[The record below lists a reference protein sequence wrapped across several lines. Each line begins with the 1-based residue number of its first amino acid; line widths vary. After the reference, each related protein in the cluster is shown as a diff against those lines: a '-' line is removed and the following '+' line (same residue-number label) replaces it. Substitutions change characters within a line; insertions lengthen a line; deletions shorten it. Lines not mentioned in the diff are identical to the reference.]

1 MQYGDPDCIC
11 LDEFSG
17 TIQPVCVSGPRDS
30 ITQVIYLVTL
40 SHKLVKHVTTL
51 CWLNYLPDF
60 EFLPVH
66 VAVKGRIFKL
76 MCLFEGGKR

>member
-1 MQYGDPDCIC
+1 M
-11 LDEFSG
+11 G
-17 TIQPVCVSGPRDS
+17 TPTAYAWMNSVGPYSQCVSGPPDS